1 MAGSLRVEV
10 RPGQYRDSIVLMVA
24 SARMSAAP
32 GVEAAMAAMATP
44 LNLDLLRESGLW
56 SAALE
61 RAGPGD
67 LVLAARGADPESG
80 LRVAEAVLSERAA
93 TPPAGDV
100 PAPRTVRTASRLLD
114 GANIAVVSVPGEHA
128 AWACWDAL
136 AQGLNVFCFS
146 DHVSVADEVRLKD
159 EALRRGLLML
169 GPDCGTAILDGVGL
183 GFSNL
188 VPRGRIGVVG
198 ASGTGIQQL
207 TCLLAQQGVGIS
219 QAIGVG
225 GRDLTPEVGGRMTRE
240 AVHRLDEDP
249 DTDLIIVIAKGGAGA
264 AGLNARK
271 PLRQGPD
278 LTALAVEVGGGSLP
292 PDPALPAWAGQ
303 VDGIF
308 SGGTLRDEA
317 TLIWAG
323 DRRFS
328 AVDYGDERF
337 TRGRPHPMI
346 DHKLR
351 LDAIRRAEGLIYL
364 DVVLGRAAHPDPAAE
379 LAPALASR
387 PAVVVL
393 VGTEQDPQGLSR
405 QREAFEAAGAA
416 VFTSNSRAARAV
428 LHADS
433 GS

>member
-146 DHVSVADEVRLKD
+146 DHVSLADEVRLKD
-159 EALRRGLLML
+159 EALRRGLLMM
-169 GPDCGTAILDGVGL
+169 GPDCGTAIINGVPLAFANVVARGTIGWPSYPAHTPSTLDFTTRARGDTW
-183 GFSNL
+183 FQ
-188 VPRGRIGVVG
+188 PRW
-198 ASGTGIQQL
+198 S
-207 TCLLAQQGVGIS
+207 
-219 QAIGVG
+219 
-225 GRDLTPEVGGRMTRE
+225 E
-240 AVHRLDEDP
+240 AWFP
-249 DTDLIIVIAKGGAGA
+249 
-264 AGLNARK
+264 
-271 PLRQGPD
+271 
-278 LTALAVEVGGGSLP
+278 
-292 PDPALPAWAGQ
+292 
-303 VDGIF
+303 
-308 SGGTLRDEA
+308 
-317 TLIWAG
+317 
-323 DRRFS
+323 
-328 AVDYGDERF
+328 
-337 TRGRPHPMI
+337 
-346 DHKLR
+346 
-351 LDAIRRAEGLIYL
+351 
-364 DVVLGRAAHPDPAAE
+364 
-379 LAPALASR
+379 
-387 PAVVVL
+387 
-393 VGTEQDPQGLSR
+393 
-405 QREAFEAAGAA
+405 EAFRGTMGDLLLSLAKRNWLQVTGPSPFKVKACSAQDGS
-416 VFTSNSRAARAV
+416 VLPSRTPSSR
-428 LHADS
+428 
-433 GS
+433 